1 MKASFGIKVKNGQG
15 RYALNEK
22 IKERKLWNG

>member
-1 MKASFGIKVKNGQG
+1 MKASFGIKVKKRAGQVCLE
-15 RYALNEK
+15 RK